1 MDEPTVG
8 LDPLARHAVWGDIRA
23 LRETRRMTILI
34 TTHDMEEADHLCDRL
49 ALMHH
54 GRIEIIGAPAELKR
68 QVGPE
73 ATLDDVFA
81 HYTGLDIE
89 PEGGYRQ
96 ARQARRSARE
106 HA

>member
-1 MDEPTVG
+1 
-8 LDPLARHAVWGDIRA
+8 
-23 LRETRRMTILI
+23 
-34 TTHDMEEADHLCDRL
+34 
-49 ALMHH
+49 MHH